1 MKQRIEGILW
11 ALSIGTLFVAGL
23 GRSRPLL
30 LILAIAWI
38 VSTAA
43 VIPLHFYR
51 AWRRWAHVSNKL
63 QYAAWVG
70 FEAAATAVLISL
82 VIYTTIFK

>member
-51 AWRRWAHVSNKL
+51 AWRRWAHVSNSSSTRHGSVSRRQQL
-63 QYAAWVG
+63 L
-70 FEAAATAVLISL
+70 F
-82 VIYTTIFK
+82 